1 MANRVRLGYDGS
13 DYSLQISKSG
23 DDIVTDTINTR
34 DLLFNSKDNY
44 RSGVI
49 VSDTDVTT
57 MTTSGVSLPTT
68 ADANSNNYIPA
79 YQVIEKGVKTPVLYF
94 LDDRTTGG
102 VGFDFE
108 ATMQSGV
115 PTTGGGGL
123 FEFSLGGS
131 GSTVNLVKAAF
142 IDIVE
147 SESIVNHGL
156 SGYDYF
162 STNNYPF
169 LENTRTRGSS
179 DGTVNILMLR
189 IPCQYGKM
197 TNDATLFGN
206 SVLTPSSSG
215 GGGSGGGGSV
225 SAPADPTV
233 SLSSRTSTTD
243 TVSVSS
249 SSGSGNSGTITFA
262 QTTTNVSPTT
272 GFTTTTSYT
281 QPRGS
286 TRYYWASQGGYV
298 SGSTS
303 FVSPAYDNTPTQFTF
318 NDVTGATLSTV
329 YTSNQETIAGL
340 DNNDSAAVSIT
351 GGTYSKNGGTYTS
364 SAGTAVNGDTF
375 TVRQTSSSS
384 YGTAV
389 NCTLTIGTISDTY
402 TVTTGAAAP
411 SNPTVSFSSR
421 NNTNETVTVSSTSG
435 SGNSGTIT
443 YAQTTTNSSSGAS
456 FTTTTTY
463 TQPRGSTRYYWAQQG
478 GLTSGSTSY
487 TSPALDQ
494 SPTAF
499 SFNDVTGASLST
511 TYTSNTI
518 TVAGLDYGDSA
529 TVSVSGGTYSKN
541 SGGYT
546 SSNGTAVNGDTFS
559 VQQTSSGS
567 FSTTTNCTLTIG
579 TESDTYSVTTLAADT
594 TPDAFDFTNQTGK
607 ELSTLYTSN
616 VETITGLNT
625 GASVSISGNSAQFSI
640 AGGAWSTT
648 GTITNNQSLQLR
660 MYSSSSYSTSVS
672 TTVNVGGV
680 TDSWALTTRAQ
691 VLASTPNAPTV
702 TQTNNP
708 SGSVNVDVTSSG
720 GSGTIQVSPDNSNWY
735 SNGQDFTQ
743 ARGSTVTYYARCVS
757 TDNHVSSSASTAK
770 FVPPTVTLGAFS
782 TVNYNSSGGTN
793 NYTITT
799 QKSSGNFD
807 TYSSYWGTVSYS
819 VSNNSGGWL
828 TSSITNTSSG
838 AYSLTASSFSTVGGS
853 RSATVSY
860 TVSTQFGYQY
870 TGTFTVSQDGPAADT
885 TPDAFSF
892 TSNFAA
898 TQGQTYTST
907 VTITGINIGTTLTF
921 SGTTGADYR
930 INSGSYTTSS
940 QTVNNNDTV
949 TVRITAASSAGVTR
963 SGAVTIGG
971 VSSTMYV
978 ATPADLVPDQFTF
991 TDVTNA
997 EIQVTY
1003 TSTITLSGMTPGF
1016 STNATFSGSS
1026 LADFRVNSGSYSQS
1040 TKSVQNGDTITARV
1054 SGLTTYDT
1062 TYTAQITVGGVS
1074 DTFSVATES
1083 QNTTT

>member
-1 MANRVRLGYDGS
+1 MANRVLVGKKGS
-13 DYSLQISKSG
+13 DYVLQISKPG
-23 DDIVTDTINTR
+23 TDVTGSVNTR
-34 DLLFNSKDNY
+34 DLLFNSLDNY
-44 RSGVI
+44 RSGII
-49 VSDTDVTT
+49 VSDTDVDA
-57 MTTSGVSLPTT
+57 MTTSGVDLPTT

-79 YQVIEKGVKTPVLYF
+79 YQVIEKGVRTPVYYF
-94 LDDRTTGG
+94 IDDRTTGG

-123 FEFSLGGS
+123 FEFSLSGS
-131 GSTVNLVKAAF
+131 GSTVNTVKAAF

-147 SESIVNHGL
+147 SEPIVNHGL

-162 STNNYPF
+162 GTNNYPF
-169 LENTRTRGSS
+169 IELRTRGIS

-197 TNDATLFGN
+197 TNDATLFGT
-206 SVLTPSSSG
+206 SVLTPATSG
-215 GGGSGGGGSV
+215 GGGSGGGGSIE
-225 SAPADPTV
+225 APADPTV
-233 SLSSRTSTTD
+233 TLSTRTSTTD

-262 QTTTNVSPTT
+262 QTTTDVTPSS
-272 GFTTTTSYT
+272 GFTTTTSYS
-281 QPRGS
+281 QPRNS
-286 TRYYWASQGGYV
+286 TRYYWASQGGYI

-318 NDVTGATLSTV
+318 NDVTGASLSTV
-329 YTSNQETIAGL
+329 YTSNQITVGGL
-340 DNNDSAAVSIT
+340 DNNDSATVSIT
-351 GGTYSKNGGTYTS
+351 GGTYSKNGGAYTS
-364 SAGTAVNGDTF
+364 SNGTAVNTDTF

-421 NNTNETVTVSSTSG
+421 NNTNETVTVSSSSG

-463 TQPRGSTRYYWAQQG
+463 SQPRGSTRYYWAQQG

-499 SFNDVTGASLST
+499 SFNDITGASLST

-541 SGGYT
+541 GGGYT

-559 VQQTSSGS
+559 VRQTSSGS

-579 TESDTYSVTTLAADT
+579 TENDTYSVTTLAADT
-594 TPDAFDFTNQTGK
+594 TPDAYDFTNQTGL
-607 ELSTLYTSN
+607 ELSTLTYSN
-616 VETITGLNT
+616 TVTITGLNT

-640 AGGAWSTT
+640 NGGAYTT
-648 GTITNNQSLQLR
+648 SGTIYNNQTLRLR
-660 MYSSSSYSTSVS
+660 MNSSSSYSTAVS

-680 TDSWALTTRAQ
+680 TDGWSITTRAQ

-720 GSGTIQVSPDNSNWY
+720 GSGTIQVSNDNSNWY
-735 SNGQDFTQ
+735 SNGQDFTH
-743 ARGSTVTYYARCVS
+743 ARGSTITYYARCVS
-757 TDNHVSSSASTAK
+757 TDNHISSSASTAK

-782 TVNYNSSGGTN
+782 NVSYNSSGGTN

-799 QKSSGNFD
+799 QKSTGNFN

-828 TSSITNTSSG
+828 TSSITNASSG
-838 AYSLTASSFSTVGGS
+838 DYSLTASSFSTVGGS

-870 TGTFTVSQDGPAADT
+870 TGTFTVSQDGPVADT
-885 TPDAFSF
+885 TPDQFTFVDVFS
-892 TSNFAA
+892 AI
-898 TQGQTYTST
+898 QGTTYTDSE
-907 VTITGINIGTTLTF
+907 TITGINIGATLTF
-921 SGTTGADYR
+921 TGTTGADYK

-940 QTVNNNDTV
+940 QTVYNNDVV
-949 TVRITAASSAGVTR
+949 TVRVVAASSAGVTR
-963 SGAVTIGG
+963 YGTVTIGG
-971 VSSTMYV
+971 VSDTFSV
-978 ATPADLVPDQFTF
+978 ITPPDLVPDQFTF

-997 EIQVTY
+997 DIQVTY
-1003 TSTITLSGMTPGF
+1003 TSTITLSGMTPGY

-1062 TYTAQITVGGVS
+1062 TYNAQITVGGVS
-1074 DTFSVATES
+1074 DTFSVTTES
-1083 QNTTT
+1083 QQTTT

>member
-1 MANRVRLGYDGS
+1 MAARVLLGDDGS
-13 DYSLQISKSG
+13 DYVLKISKPG
-23 DDIVTDTINTR
+23 DDIITDTINSR
-34 DLLFNSKDNY
+34 DLLFNSDVY
-44 RSGVI
+44 RSGI
-49 VSDTDVTT
+49 IASDTDVTT

-68 ADANSNNYIPA
+68 ADANGTSYIPA

-162 STNNYPF
+162 GTNNYPF

-179 DGTVNILMLR
+179 DGNVNILMLR

-233 SLSSRTSTTD
+233 TLSSRTSTTD

-262 QTTTNVSPTT
+262 QTTTNVTPSS

-281 QPRGS
+281 QPRNS
-286 TRYYWASQGGYV
+286 TRYYWASQGGYI
-298 SGSTS
+298 SDSTS

-318 NDVTGATLSTV
+318 TDITGAALSTTQ
-329 YTSNQETIAGL
+329 TSNTITIAGL
-340 DNNDSAAVSIT
+340 DNSDSV
-351 GGTYSKNGGTYTS
+351 
-364 SAGTAVNGDTF
+364 V
-375 TVRQTSSSS
+375 
-384 YGTAV
+384 
-389 NCTLTIGTISDTY
+389 
-402 TVTTGAAAP
+402 
-411 SNPTVSFSSR
+411 
-421 NNTNETVTVSSTSG
+421 
-435 SGNSGTIT
+435 
-443 YAQTTTNSSSGAS
+443 
-456 FTTTTTY
+456 
-463 TQPRGSTRYYWAQQG
+463 
-478 GLTSGSTSY
+478 
-487 TSPALDQ
+487 
-494 SPTAF
+494 
-499 SFNDVTGASLST
+499 
-511 TYTSNTI
+511 
-518 TVAGLDYGDSA
+518 
-529 TVSVSGGTYSKN
+529 VSVSGGTYSKN
-541 SGGYT
+541 GGAYT
-546 SSNGTAVNGDTFS
+546 SSGGTAVNGDTFA
-559 VQQTSSGS
+559 VRQTSSGS
-567 FSTTTNCTLTIG
+567 YSTVTNCILTVG
-579 TESDTYSVTTLAADT
+579 TVSDTYSVTTRSADNV
-594 TPDAFDFTNQTGK
+594 PDGYNFTDQTGL
-607 ELSTLYTSN
+607 ELSTLTYSN
-616 VETITGLNT
+616 TETITGLE
-625 GASVSISGNSAQFSI
+625 ASVSVSISGNSAQFSI
-640 AGGAWSTT
+640 NGGAYTT
-648 GTITNNQSLQLR
+648 SGTISNNQTLRLR
-660 MYSSSSYSTSVS
+660 MNSSSSYSTQVS

-680 TDSWALTTRAQ
+680 TDAWAITTRAQ
-691 VLASTPNAPTV
+691 VTASTPNAPTV

-720 GSGTIQVSPDNSNWY
+720 GSGTIQVSNDNSNWY
-735 SNGQDFTQ
+735 SNGQDFTH

-757 TDNHVSSSASTAK
+757 TDNDISSSASTAK

-793 NYTITT
+793 NYTITS

-807 TYSSYWGTVSYS
+807 SYSSYWGTVSYS

-828 TSSITNTSSG
+828 TSSITNSSTG

-870 TGTFTVSQDGPAADT
+870 TGTFTVSQDGPTADT
-885 TPDAFSF
+885 TPDAFTF
-892 TSNFAA
+892 TDVFNA

-907 VTITGINIGTTLTF
+907 VTITGINIGTTLSFT
-921 SGTTGADYR
+921 GTTGADYR
-930 INSGSYTTSS
+930 INSGTYTTSS

-949 TVRITAASSAGVTR
+949 TVRITAASSAGVFRNGTV
-963 SGAVTIGG
+963 SIGG
-971 VSSTMYV
+971 VSDTFTV

-997 EIQVTY
+997 DVQVTY
-1003 TSTITLSGMTPGF
+1003 TSTITLSGMTPGY

>member
-13 DYSLQISKSG
+13 GYSLQISKSG

-49 VSDTDVTT
+49 ASDTDVTT
-57 MTTSGVSLPTT
+57 MTTSGISLPTT

-79 YQVIEKGVKTPVLYF
+79 YQVVEKGVKTPVLYF

-123 FEFSLGGS
+123 FEFSLGGT

-162 STNNYPF
+162 GTNNYPF
-169 LENTRTRGSS
+169 LENTRTRGSG
-179 DGTVNILMLR
+179 DGDVNILMLR

-197 TNDATLFGN
+197 INDATLFGT
-206 SVLTPSSSG
+206 SVLTGSTSG
-215 GGGSGGGGSV
+215 GGGSGGSGSV

-233 SLSSRTSTTD
+233 TLTSRTSTTD

-262 QTTTNVSPTT
+262 QTTTNVTPTS

-281 QPRGS
+281 QARGS
-286 TRYYWASQGGYV
+286 TYYYWASQGGYV
-298 SGSTS
+298 SGSTA
-303 FVSPAYDNTPTQFTF
+303 FASPAYDNTPTQFTF
-318 NDVTGATLSTV
+318 NDVTGASLSTT
-329 YTSNQETIAGL
+329 YTSNTITVAGL
-340 DNNDSAAVSIT
+340 DNNDSAVVSIA
-351 GGTYSKNGGTYTS
+351 GGTYSKNGGAYTS
-364 SAGTAVNGDTF
+364 VNGTAVNGDTF
-375 TVRQTSSSS
+375 SVRQTSSSS

-389 NCTLTIGTISDTY
+389 NCTLTIGTVSDTY

-421 NNTNETVTVSSTSG
+421 DNTNETVTVSSTSG

-499 SFNDVTGASLST
+499 SFNNVTGASLST

-541 SGGYT
+541 GGAYT

-559 VQQTSSGS
+559 VRQTSSGS

-594 TPDAFDFTNQTGK
+594 TPDNYSFTNQSSL
-607 ELSTLYTSN
+607 ELNTLTYSN
-616 VETITGLNT
+616 TVTITGLNT
-625 GASVSISGNSAQFSI
+625 GASVSISGNSAEFSI
-640 AGGAWSTT
+640 NGGAYTT
-648 GTITNNQSLQLR
+648 SGTIYNNQTLRLR
-660 MYSSSSYSTSVS
+660 MYSSSSYNTQLSTTVTVGGVS
-672 TTVNVGGV
+672 TT
-680 TDSWALTTRAQ
+680 WYITTRTQ

-702 TQTNNP
+702 TQTDNP

-720 GSGTIQVSPDNSNWY
+720 GSGTIQVSADNSNWY

-743 ARGSTVTYYARCVS
+743 ARDSYVTYYARCVS
-757 TDNHVSSSASTAK
+757 TDNHISSSASTIK

-782 TVNYNSSGGTN
+782 SVSFGSSGGTN
-793 NYTITT
+793 NYAISG
-799 QKSSGNFD
+799 QKSTGNFNS
-807 TYSSYWGTVSYS
+807 YLLYWGSASYS
-819 VSNNSGGWL
+819 ITNNSGGWL
-828 TSSITNTSSG
+828 TSSITQSYG
-838 AYSLTASSFSTVGGS
+838 DYSLTASSFSTVGAT

-860 TVSTQFGYQY
+860 TVSTTYGYQY
-870 TGTFTVSQDGPAADT
+870 TGTFTVEQSGPSADIV
-885 TPDAFSF
+885 PDQF
-892 TSNFAA
+892 TFVDVFGA
-898 TQGQTYTST
+898 TQGTTYEDSE
-907 VTITGINIGTTLTF
+907 TITGINTGSTLTF
-921 SGTTGADYR
+921 TGTTGADYK
-930 INSGSYTTSS
+930 INSGSYTTAS
-940 QTVNNNDTV
+940 QTVYNNDVV
-949 TVRITAASSAGVTR
+949 TVRVVAASSAGTSR
-963 SGAVTIGG
+963 YGTVTIGG
-971 VSSTMYV
+971 VSDTFTVVTS
-978 ATPADLVPDQFTF
+978 PDLVPDQFTF

-1003 TSTITLSGMTPGF
+1003 TSTITLSGMTPGY

-1026 LADFRVNSGSYSQS
+1026 LADFRVNSGTYSQA